1 MPGLPY
7 SVKGLGDRHRHDQ
20 LISTAPPPTDYVL
33 ERQHVAV
40 RLFGEPLTRGFWRH
54 RAWTSSN

>member
-1 MPGLPY
+1 
-7 SVKGLGDRHRHDQ
+7 VKGLGDRHRHDQ